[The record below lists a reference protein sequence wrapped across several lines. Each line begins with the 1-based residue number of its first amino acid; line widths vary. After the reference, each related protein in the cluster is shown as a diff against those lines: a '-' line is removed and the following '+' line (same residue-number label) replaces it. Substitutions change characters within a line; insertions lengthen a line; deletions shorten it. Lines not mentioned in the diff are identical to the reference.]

1 MDTIDVIVT
10 DLTFPANLEDKFC
23 KFRPL
28 ISFRYRDSKGKIVF
42 AREAIPGLGKRDY
55 WECEKDNKN
64 KPEFV
69 RSEGGH
75 NVDMEKLDASRR
87 EIIFSDLDI
96 KNLERVEVEICDI
109 DIKSGFLDALRENVL
124 KVLPVAVTPF
134 IPVALPLT
142 LTLIKNAVEQGTGK
156 KVSDLQKGLIDK
168 AMGKEDG
175 AARSL
180 WLHSHT
186 LTNDGQQTLTITG
199 AGVQGDYSVSLEI
212 NVT

>member
-28 ISFRYRDSKGKIVF
+28 ISFRYRDSKDKIVF

-64 KPEFV
+64 KPDFV

-75 NVDMEKLDASRR
+75 SVDMEKLDASRR

-124 KVLPVAVTPF
+124 KVLPVAVAPF
-134 IPVALPLT
+134 IPVALPLS